1 MQWSLVRLTLVI
13 RDILFPP
20 CCAACRARLFAPAGD
35 HLCHDCL
42 ESIRLI
48 EPSICTVCGQPFHG
62 PQGTDHTCG
71 QCIKNPPSFKTAR
84 SVFQYQ
90 GSVRILIHRIKYND
104 DGHALMALSSL
115 AREHVLLDY
124 VKPDMV
130 IPVPLHSKR
139 LRKRG
144 FNQSLRLAGA
154 IFPHIPLRVDI
165 LTRTLNTK
173 PQTELSMKERHR
185 NVKNAF
191 EVASPLPEGVKTIL
205 IIDDVYTTGATV
217 RACAKTLKKA
227 GAKEVHVFTVARTV
241 IAHPISEC

>member
-1 MQWSLVRLTLVI
+1 MQRPLARLTLII

-20 CCAACRARLFAPAGD
+20 CCAACQARLFAPAGGR
-35 HLCHDCL
+35 LCHDCL

-48 EPSICTVCGQPFHG
+48 EFPVCTVCGQPFHG
-62 PQGTDHTCG
+62 PQGTGHMCG
-71 QCIKNPPSFKTAR
+71 QCIKDPPSFNTAR

-90 GSVRILIHRIKYND
+90 GSVRTLIHRIKYKDN
-104 DGHALMALSSL
+104 GHALRALSSL

-173 PQTELSMKERHR
+173 PQTELSMKARLR
-185 NVKNAF
+185 NVRNAF
-191 EVASPLPEGVKTIL
+191 ETAKRLPEGVKTIL
-205 IIDDVYTTGATV
+205 LVDDVYTTGATV

-241 IAHPISEC
+241 IAHP